1 MEEKAMSKMIK
12 PFTYLKPNQCPA
24 CRGKLMLV
32 EEESYAAR
40 LDSKGLPIGG
50 DTYVEQ
56 RLVCTKCGSEYDC
69 EKNGIV
75 YQIAPKLPP
84 IPVII
89 KDFNP
94 FYQ

>member
-1 MEEKAMSKMIK
+1 MSKMIK
-12 PFTYLKPNQCPA
+12 PFTYLKPNQCPK

-40 LDSKGLPIGG
+40 LDSKGLPVGG
-50 DTYVEQ
+50 DTYIEQ
-56 RLVCTKCGSEYDC
+56 KLVCCRCGAEYEA
-69 EKNGIV
+69 EKKGM
-75 YQIAPKLPP
+75 YFHIAPTLPQ
-84 IPVII
+84 IPVIV